1 MKLEDVLTYLVESS
15 GVSGF
20 ESSVADTVEN
30 SFKDLSDEIKRDR
43 LGNVIAYKRGMSK
56 KPIKIMLAA
65 HIDEIGLMVKDI
77 DKNGFIKFTNVGGI
91 DQRILLSQEVIIH
104 GKKDIFGVIGA
115 KPPHLQSLEER
126 KESIKLEDLFIDVG
140 FTKEETEKMITIG
153 DCISFSQKRHQL
165 QNQVISSKALD
176 DRAGIATIL
185 ECFIELS
192 KLKHSCDVY
201 GVATVQEEVGT
212 RGAIVSTFHVQP
224 DIGIA
229 IDVGFGTTPE
239 LSKDDTMELGK
250 GPGIKIG
257 ANIHPRIH
265 ERFIKIA
272 KEYNVPYQIGITPGM
287 SGTDARSIQIS
298 RSGVATGLISLP
310 LRYMHTTVETM
321 DMKDIKNAGKLLA
334 HFISSL
340 DDEDLEEFL
349 CF

>member
-126 KESIKLEDLFIDVG
+126 KES
-140 FTKEETEKMITIG
+140 
-153 DCISFSQKRHQL
+153 
-165 QNQVISSKALD
+165 
-176 DRAGIATIL
+176 
-185 ECFIELS
+185 
-192 KLKHSCDVY
+192 
-201 GVATVQEEVGT
+201 
-212 RGAIVSTFHVQP
+212 
-224 DIGIA
+224 
-229 IDVGFGTTPE
+229 
-239 LSKDDTMELGK
+239 
-250 GPGIKIG
+250 KIG
-257 ANIHPRIH
+257 RASCR
-265 ERFIKIA
+265 ER
-272 KEYNVPYQIGITPGM
+272 V
-287 SGTDARSIQIS
+287 
-298 RSGVATGLISLP
+298 
-310 LRYMHTTVETM
+310 
-321 DMKDIKNAGKLLA
+321 
-334 HFISSL
+334 
-340 DDEDLEEFL
+340 
-349 CF
+349 